1 MALFRYL
8 NAQFWRHWL
17 RRRGV
22 KFSGDLHTLRKK
34 AVLQLEE
41 GVTIA
46 RVRLESRDLSV
57 GALTYIRSGS
67 ELFNISRIGRFCSIG
82 NGVILGQDK
91 AAHPLDWVS
100 THPFQFTD
108 SNFPYEGGIAPAELG
123 HDVWIGRDAMV
134 MEGVK
139 VGTGAVI
146 ATRAVVTRDVPPYA
160 IVAGVPARVIK
171 YRHSPELIA
180 DLLASAWWDMPLEQ
194 LLRLPLPQP
203 EAFVAEQRS
212 LERIERAGYRRM
224 SLSRQGCH
232 ELLHEQSK

>member
-8 NAQFWRHWL
+8 NALFWRHWL

-34 AVLQLEE
+34 AVLQVEE

-46 RVRLESRDLSV
+46 RVRLESRALSV
-57 GALTYIRSGS
+57 GAQTYIRSGS
-67 ELFNISRIGRFCSIG
+67 ELYNVSRIGRFCSIG

-139 VGTGAVI
+139 VGTGGGNRYASGSHPRC
-146 ATRAVVTRDVPPYA
+146 TTLRHRRWRAG
-160 IVAGVPARVIK
+160 AGYQVPALAR
-171 YRHSPELIA
+171 A
-180 DLLASAWWDMPLEQ
+180 D
-194 LLRLPLPQP
+194 
-203 EAFVAEQRS
+203 
-212 LERIERAGYRRM
+212 
-224 SLSRQGCH
+224 C
-232 ELLHEQSK
+232 

>member
-1 MALFRYL
+1 M
-8 NAQFWRHWL
+8 
-17 RRRGV
+17 
-22 KFSGDLHTLRKK
+22 
-34 AVLQLEE
+34 
-41 GVTIA
+41 TIA

-134 MEGVK
+134 MEGSRLER
-139 VGTGAVI
+139 GGNRYAGGSHPRCTTLCHRCWRAGAG
-146 ATRAVVTRDVPPYA
+146 YQ
-160 IVAGVPARVIK
+160 VPALAR
-171 YRHSPELIA
+171 A
-180 DLLASAWWDMPLEQ
+180 D
-194 LLRLPLPQP
+194 
-203 EAFVAEQRS
+203 
-212 LERIERAGYRRM
+212 
-224 SLSRQGCH
+224 C
-232 ELLHEQSK
+232 